1 MRKIRI
7 IIENK
12 KITIMNYKEIKK
24 IENKII
30 IVDDLTLI
38 GDKLEINEIVE
49 GSIKIYGDIS
59 KIEF

>member
-12 KITIMNYKEIKK
+12 KIIIMNYKEIKK

-30 IVDDLTLI
+30 IVDNLTLI

>member
-12 KITIMNYKEIKK
+12 KIIIMNYKEIKK
-24 IENKII
+24 IENEII
-30 IVDDLTLI
+30 IVDNFTLI